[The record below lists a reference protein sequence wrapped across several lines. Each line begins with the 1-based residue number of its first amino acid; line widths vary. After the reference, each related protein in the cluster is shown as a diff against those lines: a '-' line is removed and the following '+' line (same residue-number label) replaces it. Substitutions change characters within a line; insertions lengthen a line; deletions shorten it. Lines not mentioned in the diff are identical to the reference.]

1 MRVTDEKDLQRAL
14 DGFLLDTFEAYGNDA
29 GLFMKLQQKVA
40 SKTVSDLTNLTN
52 ICIYSVLPEEY
63 QTEKDALLAYRLP
76 PNDFGRWY
84 YAMCRANDKLNY
96 PSNEGDEETELN
108 WTKMQLKTA
117 VIERFPYENF
127 KTTSNKKK
135 TINKKLLAELQST
148 GLLFADVTKNRLYI
162 MSRYALPTLGQRVR
176 ASGDFLLESTF
187 ARDILLM
194 SLFANSKMVKFI
206 VRVQDKLS
214 KIFMVTTTTYN
225 ELPLTMIEQLY
236 FMFAQASGF
245 TGMTCDGWLLN
256 HSISCIRFSFDNN
269 TVIDELRTAYEE
281 ELETFDYTYG
291 LDVLPKPG
299 IEIKS
304 SDIGDCAFIVRGYW
318 KFPHTI
324 LYTEE
329 VARKHSGKFTSDDLI
344 TEVKNTIFSRY
355 TELPKAL
362 IKLLRVEITPESISE
377 VFRNRERLDGRI
389 RTLQMTVERLEQ
401 APDTDKEQL
410 KSFKKELANCTKEY
424 TRMDNDMALAI
435 KKHKTL
441 LENIVLTT
449 LHRVKSGTYATK
461 KAWRDRI
468 IDKLDPTGI
477 YTAYDLVCAILDTPF
492 EGSAE
497 SEEKTQKAI
506 SGLPYLDYEE
516 ILSKVLSKRRVRAG
530 KKNQKKSD
538 EAEDFTAE
546 DQDMDDDGA
555 ATEEVSE
562 DPDSEGADREEDGNA
577 TD

>member
-96 PSNEGDEETELN
+96 PSNEGDEATELN

-401 APDTDKEQL
+401 APDTEKEQL

-530 KKNQKKSD
+530 KKNRKKPD
-538 EAEDFTAE
+538 EADDFAA
-546 DQDMDDDGA
+546 DGQDVDDDGA
-555 ATEEVSE
+555 ISAETPE
-562 DPDSEGADREEDGNA
+562 DPDPEDTDQEADDSA

>member
-96 PSNEGDEETELN
+96 PSNEGDEATELN

-530 KKNQKKSD
+530 KKNRKKLD
-538 EAEDFTAE
+538 EADDFAA
-546 DQDMDDDGA
+546 DGQDVDDDGA
-555 ATEEVSE
+555 ISAETPE
-562 DPDSEGADREEDGNA
+562 DPDPEDTDQEADDSA

>member
-1 MRVTDEKDLQRAL
+1 MRVADEKDLQKAL

-40 SKTVSDLTNLTN
+40 AKTVSDLTNLTN

-63 QTEKDALLAYRLP
+63 QTDKDALLAYRLP

-84 YAMCRANDKLNY
+84 YAMCRANDKLNF
-96 PSNEGDEETELN
+96 PGEGEETQEVE

-117 VIERFPYENF
+117 VIERFPYEKF

-206 VRVQDKLS
+206 VRIQDKLS

-269 TVIDELRTAYEE
+269 TVIDELRAVYEE
-281 ELETFDYTYG
+281 ETFDYTYG

-329 VARKHSGKFTSDDLI
+329 VARKHSGKFTSEDLI

-362 IKLLRVEITPESISE
+362 IRLLRIEITPETVST
-377 VFRNRERLDGRI
+377 VFHNRERLDSRI
-389 RTLQMTVERLEQ
+389 HTLQMTIDRLEQ
-401 APDTDKEQL
+401 AGDADKTQL
-410 KSFKKELANCTKEY
+410 KDFKKELANCTKEY

-435 KKHKTL
+435 KKHKAL

-530 KKNQKKSD
+530 KKNRKKSD
-538 EAEDFTAE
+538 EAEDFTAD
-546 DQDMDDDGA
+546 DQNMDDDGTTTA
-555 ATEEVSE
+555 ETSE
-562 DPDSEGADREEDGNA
+562 DPDFEDTDPAADDNA

>member
-148 GLLFADVTKNRLYI
+148 GLLFAYVTKNRLYI
-162 MSRYALPTLGQRVR
+162 ISRYALPTLGQRVR

-530 KKNQKKSD
+530 KKNRKKSD

-555 ATEEVSE
+555 AAEEASE
-562 DPDSEGADREEDGNA
+562 DPDSEGADQEEDGNA

>member
-530 KKNQKKSD
+530 KKNRKKPD
-538 EAEDFTAE
+538 EADDFAA
-546 DQDMDDDGA
+546 DGQDVDDDGA
-555 ATEEVSE
+555 ISAETPE
-562 DPDSEGADREEDGNA
+562 DPDPEDTDQEADDSA

>member
-1 MRVTDEKDLQRAL
+1 MRITDEKDLQKAL

-96 PSNEGDEETELN
+96 PSNEGDEVTELN

-117 VIERFPYENF
+117 VIERFPYEKF

-256 HSISCIRFSFDNN
+256 HSISCIRFSFDND
-269 TVIDELRTAYEE
+269 TVINELRAVYEE
-281 ELETFDYTYG
+281 DLEAFDYTYG

-344 TEVKNTIFSRY
+344 AEVKNTIFSRY

-362 IKLLRVEITPESISE
+362 IKLLRIEITPETVSA
-377 VFRNRERLDGRI
+377 VFHDRERLDSRI

-410 KSFKKELANCTKEY
+410 KGFKKELANCTKEY

-516 ILSKVLSKRRVRAG
+516 ILSKVLSKRRVRTG
-530 KKNQKKSD
+530 KKNRKKPD
-538 EAEDFTAE
+538 EADDFAA
-546 DQDMDDDGA
+546 DGQDMDDDGA
-555 ATEEVSE
+555 ISAETPEDSDSE
-562 DPDSEGADREEDGNA
+562 DTDQEADDSA

>member
-555 ATEEVSE
+555 AAEEVSE

>member
-1 MRVTDEKDLQRAL
+1 
-14 DGFLLDTFEAYGNDA
+14 
-29 GLFMKLQQKVA
+29 MKLQQKVA

-63 QTEKDALLAYRLP
+63 QTDKDALLAYRLP

-84 YAMCRANDKLNY
+84 YAMCRANDKLNF
-96 PSNEGDEETELN
+96 PGEGEETQEVE

-117 VIERFPYENF
+117 VIERFPYEKF

-269 TVIDELRTAYEE
+269 TVIDELRAVYEE

-329 VARKHSGKFTSDDLI
+329 VARKHSGKFTSEDLI

-362 IKLLRVEITPESISE
+362 IRLLRIEITPETVST
-377 VFRNRERLDGRI
+377 VFHNRERLDSRI
-389 RTLQMTVERLEQ
+389 HTLQMTIDRLEQ
-401 APDTDKEQL
+401 AGDADKTQL
-410 KSFKKELANCTKEY
+410 KDFKKELANCTKEY

-435 KKHKTL
+435 KKHKAL

-530 KKNQKKSD
+530 KKNRKKSD
-538 EAEDFTAE
+538 EAEDFAVD
-546 DQDMDDDGA
+546 DQNMDDDGTTTA
-555 ATEEVSE
+555 ETSE
-562 DPDSEGADREEDGNA
+562 DPDFEDTDPEADDNA